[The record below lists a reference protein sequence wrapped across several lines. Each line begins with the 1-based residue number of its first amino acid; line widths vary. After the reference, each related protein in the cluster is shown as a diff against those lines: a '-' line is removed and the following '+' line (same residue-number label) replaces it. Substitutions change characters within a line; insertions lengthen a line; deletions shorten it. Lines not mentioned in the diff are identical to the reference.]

1 MEEWAGVDWQSLG
14 NIAMFGNAPL
24 DDGARTDY
32 FESLYYSSAVVGIT
46 TSAFLDAAIVGRP
59 VMSFLAEDLRQEHE
73 ESLHFQHLLDVEEGL
88 LSVGASLAEHEQQLA
103 SMLTGP
109 PPAVME
115 RQRKFV
121 TAFIR
126 PHGIDTSATN
136 VVSDT
141 LERIA
146 AAERVGPGRE
156 SSIVGRLGLRLLTKM
171 ESDPR
176 WRPNLLDERAIER
189 EARMEEWSR
198 VRALD
203 RARQRAETPERIA
216 ELARKREAKARREAE
231 KQERQ
236 AAKRLNV
243 VKR

>member
-1 MEEWAGVDWQSLG
+1 
-14 NIAMFGNAPL
+14 
-24 DDGARTDY
+24 
-32 FESLYYSSAVVGIT
+32 
-46 TSAFLDAAIVGRP
+46 
-59 VMSFLAEDLRQEHE
+59 
-73 ESLHFQHLLDVEEGL
+73 
-88 LSVGASLAEHEQQLA
+88 VGASLAEHEQQLA

-203 RARQRAETPERIA
+203 RARQRAEAPEGIA
-216 ELARKREAKARREAE
+216 ELARKREAKARRHRALGVGAHHPGRHRARLGARRHGTGGVPVAV
-231 KQERQ
+231 QDPALIRGMTER
-236 AAKRLNV
+236 RLSWSRLARKCASLGRRAFELPGFAIRFRV
-243 VKR
+243 IPPISGVQPTA